1 MVCVKSL
8 IIVFMYDFCD
18 CVKNISFHNSQAK
31 KLEYFTAHNI
41 IVKLNTNIF
50 NNLRIIEA
58 RYN

>member
-1 MVCVKSL
+1 M
-8 IIVFMYDFCD
+8 FDFCD

-31 KLEYFTAHNI
+31 KLEYFTAHTI
-41 IVKLNTNIF
+41 MVKLNTNIF